1 MSSYDSGYEHSPEHW
16 LEVQQL
22 VEAVEMERSE
32 DTGLQ
37 AASDSSFVTF
47 PTRE

>member
-1 MSSYDSGYEHSPEHW
+1 MSSYDSGYEYSHEHW

-22 VEAVEMERSE
+22 VEAVEMEPSE
-32 DTGLQ
+32 
-37 AASDSSFVTF
+37 AASDSSFVAS